1 MLKISLNSFASR
13 VVSETSTQHE
23 NQSLEVY
30 LLMNNCIW

>member
-1 MLKISLNSFASR
+1 MLKNSLNYFASR
-13 VVSETSTQHE
+13 VVSEISEQHE